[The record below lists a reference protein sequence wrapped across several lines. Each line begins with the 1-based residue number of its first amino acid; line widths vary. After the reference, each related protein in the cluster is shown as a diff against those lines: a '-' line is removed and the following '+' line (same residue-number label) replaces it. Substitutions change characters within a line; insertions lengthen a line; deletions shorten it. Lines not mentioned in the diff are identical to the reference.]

1 MKHDKRILTE
11 AQQALT
17 FTRRSLLLGGGQLAV
32 GALLIGRLGW
42 LAIAENEKYQLASE
56 SNRVNLALVPPPRG
70 WIVDRYGREVA
81 GNRPDYRIDV
91 VPGRMVNVNRTLAE
105 LDRFLRLTPDEWRR
119 VRDDIADSRG
129 LQPVQVKDQLTQ
141 EQYLAISVRQAD
153 LPGVVPSQI
162 VSRWYEDGAAVGHLI
177 GYVGIANAEEYEK
190 SKNPLLITP
199 GYKIG
204 KQGLE
209 QSFEE
214 RLRGTAGARRTEV
227 TARGKVVRDLASR
240 PAEAGDTVRLT
251 IDKGLQDYAARRI
264 GPDSAAVTV
273 LDTRTG
279 EILAMAS
286 MPSFDPNSFS
296 DGISHDEWN
305 MLSQD
310 DHLPLL
316 NKTLQGLYPPGST
329 IKPAAAIAILESGI
343 SPTERVVCT
352 GRVYMAGRFF
362 HCWKRGG
369 HGAVDMS
376 RAIAQSC
383 DVYFYNMAARI
394 GMDKLAATFRMLGLG
409 EEFVLPNP
417 HQRYG
422 TVPDPAW
429 LQRKYD
435 RKWSLSD
442 TLNAS
447 IGQGYMLSNPL
458 QLATMSARIASGLA
472 LDPHLMMARNTPRPA
487 PLPIQPEHLEVVREG
502 MWGVV
507 NGAGTA
513 GRSRLPLPD
522 VQLAGKTGTAQVVNI
537 TKADRAR
544 GGKFGGQGVPWQ
556 RRDHALFVGFAPSDN
571 PRYAASVI
579 VEHGISGSG
588 AAAPIASDVLLY
600 LFDKEQ
606 ALTKLEAL
614 ESGWGGGIAARAD
627 AKMAAFKSRA
637 ADPVPDSAAPAP
649 EGPTPE

>member
-1 MKHDKRILTE
+1 MKHDKRVVTE
-11 AQQALT
+11 AQQAMT

-32 GALLIGRLGW
+32 GALLIGRMGW
-42 LAIAENEKYQLASE
+42 LAVAENEKYQLASE

-70 WIVDRYGREVA
+70 WIVDRYGREIA

-91 VPGRMVNVNRTLAE
+91 VPGRMVDVERTLAE

-119 VRDDIADSRG
+119 VRDNIADSQG
-129 LQPVQVKDQLTQ
+129 LQPVQVKDQLSE

-153 LPGVVPSQI
+153 MPGVVPSQI
-162 VSRWYEDGAAVGHLI
+162 VSRWYEDGSAVGHLI

-199 GYKIG
+199 GYKVG

-209 QSFEE
+209 QSLEE
-214 RLRGTAGARRTEV
+214 RLRGKAGARRTEV

-240 PAEAGDTVRLT
+240 PAQAGETVRLT
-251 IDKGLQDYAARRI
+251 IDKGLQDYAARRV

-273 LDTRTG
+273 LDTHTG
-279 EILAMAS
+279 DILAMAS

-329 IKPAAAIAILESGI
+329 VKPAAALAILESGI
-343 SPTERVVCT
+343 SPADRVVCT

-362 HCWKRGG
+362 HCWRRGG
-369 HGAVDMS
+369 HGAVDM
-376 RAIAQSC
+376 RRGIAQSC
-383 DVYFYNMAARI
+383 DVYFWTMAARI

-409 EEFVLPNP
+409 EEFTLPNP

-435 RKWSLSD
+435 RKWTLSD
-442 TLNAS
+442 TLNAT
-447 IGQGYMLSNPL
+447 IGQGYMLANPL

-472 LDPHLMMARNTPRPA
+472 LDPHLMMTRDTPRPA
-487 PLPIQPEHLEVVREG
+487 ALPIQPEHLEVVREG

-513 GRSRLPLPD
+513 GRSRLPLPG
-522 VQLAGKTGTAQVVNI
+522 VELAGKTGTAQVVNI

-544 GGKFGGQGVPWQ
+544 GGKFGGQGVAWKY
-556 RRDHALFVGFAPSDN
+556 RDHALFVAFAPSVN

-600 LFDKEQ
+600 LFDKDK
-606 ALTKLEAL
+606 ALAKLEAL
-614 ESGWGGGIAARAD
+614 ESGWGGGIAVRAD
-627 AKMAAFKSRA
+627 AKMAAFKARS
-637 ADPVPDSAAPAP
+637 ADPVPDTAVTVPA
-649 EGPTPE
+649 GPTPE